1 MFKAKATRDEFIAT
15 LSGYAFPVTAGEI
28 YEFPDIIK
36 TEAILAGCIPVE
48 VDAPLPAIS
57 ETERADAIFNACAE
71 ILSKKEPRHI
81 APEGFPKV
89 ASVKKLTGFDV
100 TIEEIVAV
108 CEELTKE
115 S

>member
-28 YEFPDIIK
+28 YEFPDIIR

-48 VDAPLPAIS
+48 VESSVPVMS
-57 ETERADAIFNACAE
+57 ETDRADAIFNACAE
-71 ILSKKEPRHI
+71 ILAKKEPRHI

-89 ASVKKLTGFDV
+89 GSLKKMIGFEP
-100 TIEEIVAV
+100 TIEEVVAA
-108 CEELTKE
+108 CKELTQE
-115 S
+115 N

>member
-15 LSGYAFPVTAGEI
+15 LSGYAFPVTAGET
-28 YEFPDIIK
+28 YEFPDIIR

-48 VDAPLPAIS
+48 VEAPTPEVSA
-57 ETERADAIFNACAE
+57 TDRADAIYNACVE
-71 ILSKKEPRHI
+71 ILSKKEPRHLGQ
-81 APEGFPKV
+81 EGFPKPM
-89 ASVKKLTGFDV
+89 SIKKMTGFDV
-100 TIEEIVAV
+100 TIEEVVAV